1 MQQLKIQTI
10 MKRFRPYRTDA
21 ATRDIYADIHLS
33 VKDFIYPYFVVEGE
47 NQIQPIPSLRGISRF
62 SPDELIKDLEETVAL
77 GIDKIL
83 VFGVIDNQFKDE
95 TGSAGY
101 SPDSIVCRAIRL
113 IKRHYPQLTV
123 LTDVCLC
130 EYTSHG
136 HCGLLIGETVDNDS
150 TLPLLAKMALVHAQA
165 GADFVA
171 PSAMMD
177 GQVKAIKD
185 LLKENGQTAK
195 VLAYSAK
202 YASSFYGPFRDA
214 AASAPSFGD
223 RKSYQ
228 MDFRTKQQG
237 LDEITA
243 DIEEGADWVM
253 VKPAQAYLDIIQR
266 VSTTYP
272 DIPLVAY
279 QVSGEYAMLIAAA
292 QAGVLNEKQAFFE
305 SLTAIKR
312 AGAHLIIS
320 YYAKD
325 FVRKGL

>member
-1 MQQLKIQTI
+1 
-10 MKRFRPYRTDA
+10 MKRFRLYRTDA
-21 ATRDIYADIHLS
+21 ATRDLFADVRLS

-47 NQIQPIPSLRGISRF
+47 NQIQPISSMRGISRF
-62 SPDELIKDLEETVAL
+62 SPDELLKDLAETVAL

-83 VFGVIDNQFKDE
+83 LFGVIGNELKNK

-101 SPDSIVCRAIRL
+101 APDSIVCRAIRL
-113 IKRHYPQLTV
+113 IKQHYPQIIV
-123 LTDVCLC
+123 FTDVCLC

-136 HCGLLIGETVDNDS
+136 HCGLLHGETVDNDS
-150 TLPLLAKMALVHAQA
+150 TLPLLAQMALVHAQA

-177 GQVKAIKD
+177 GQVKAIKY
-185 LLKENGQTAK
+185 LLKANGQTAK

-214 AASAPSFGD
+214 ADSAPSFGD
-223 RKSYQ
+223 RKTYQ
-228 MDFRTKQQG
+228 MDFRTKLQG
-237 LDEITA
+237 LDEVTA

-253 VKPAQAYLDIIQR
+253 VKPAQTYLDVIQR
-266 VSTTYP
+266 VSTKYP
-272 DIPLVAY
+272 DVPLVAY

-292 QAGVLNEKQAFFE
+292 AAGVLDEEKAFFE

-312 AGAHLIIS
+312 AGANFIIS

>member
-1 MQQLKIQTI
+1 
-10 MKRFRPYRTDA
+10 MKRFRPYRADA
-21 ATRDIYADIHLS
+21 ATRDFYADIHLS
-33 VKDFIYPYFVVEGE
+33 VGDFIYPYFLVDGE
-47 NQIQPIPSLRGISRF
+47 NQVQPIPSLRGISRF
-62 SPDELIKDLEETVAL
+62 SPDELIRDLEETVAL

-83 VFGVIDNQFKDE
+83 LFGVIDNRFKDK

-101 SPDSIVCRAIRL
+101 APDSLVCRAIRL
-113 IKRHYPQLTV
+113 IKQHYPDLTV
-123 LTDVCLC
+123 ITDVCLC

-136 HCGLLIGETVDNDS
+136 HCGLLHGETVDNDS
-150 TLPLLAKMALVHAQA
+150 TLPLLAKMALVHAQS

-185 LLKENGQTAK
+185 LLKKNGQTAR
-195 VLAYSAK
+195 VLGYSAK

-214 AASAPSFGD
+214 ADSAPSFGD

-228 MDFRTKQQG
+228 MDFRTKLQG
-237 LDEITA
+237 LEEVAA

-253 VKPAQAYLDIIQR
+253 VKPAQTYLDIVQR
-266 VSTTYP
+266 ASTAYP
-272 DIPLVAY
+272 NVPLVAY

-292 QAGVLNEKQAFFE
+292 KAGVLNEEQAFFE

-312 AGAHLIIS
+312 AGANYIIS

>member
-1 MQQLKIQTI
+1 
-10 MKRFRPYRTDA
+10 MKRFRLYRTDV
-21 ATRDIYADIHLS
+21 ATRDLYADVSLS

-47 NQIQPIPSLRGISRF
+47 NQIQPISSMRGISRF
-62 SPDELIKDLEETVAL
+62 SPDELLKDLEETVAL

-83 VFGVIDNQFKDE
+83 LFGVIGNELKNK

-101 SPDSIVCRAIRL
+101 ASDSIVCRAIRL
-113 IKRHYPQLTV
+113 IKQHYPQLTII
-123 LTDVCLC
+123 TDVCLC

-150 TLPLLAKMALVHAQA
+150 TLPLLAQMALVHAQA

-171 PSAMMD
+171 SSAMMD

-185 LLKENGQTAK
+185 VLLANGQTAK
-195 VLAYSAK
+195 ILAYSAK

-214 AASAPSFGD
+214 ADSAPSFGD
-223 RKSYQ
+223 RKTYQ
-228 MDFRTKQQG
+228 MDFRTKLQG
-237 LDEITA
+237 LDEVTA

-253 VKPAQAYLDIIQR
+253 VKPAQTYLDVIQR
-266 VSTTYP
+266 VSTKYP
-272 DIPLVAY
+272 DVPLVAY

-292 QAGVLNEKQAFFE
+292 AAGVLNEEKAFFE

-312 AGAHLIIS
+312 AGANYIIS